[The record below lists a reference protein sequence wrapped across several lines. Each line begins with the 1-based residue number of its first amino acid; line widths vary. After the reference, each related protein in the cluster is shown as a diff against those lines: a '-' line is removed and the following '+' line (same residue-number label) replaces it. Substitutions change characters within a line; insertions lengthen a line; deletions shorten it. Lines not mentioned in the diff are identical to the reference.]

1 MYNFATMTTTLPPSP
16 PFPSILQALLLAAFP
31 AWFTRFCQR
40 RYGDVFQL
48 KVRVAGFDLPGPVVY
63 LANPKAIVKLFSL
76 DGVAGH
82 AGRANEVLGPVV
94 GPHSLLS
101 LDGKEHLR
109 ERRLIAPAFHG
120 PAIQALEATVRA
132 AAERELSTWPRDE
145 VFPVR
150 PAMQRITFEVIVTA
164 VFGIDDPALRKR
176 LLDVFEPVFNVSP
189 PAIAPAFRVN
199 LAGLSPWARF
209 QRAIN
214 RLDQVLFELIK
225 ERRQA
230 EPRKDILSLL
240 LASTDEAGDP
250 LTAGHIRDELV
261 TLLLAGHETTATA
274 LSWALERLAH
284 HPEVVEKAR
293 EAIATTRE
301 EYLDAIAAETLRVRP
316 IVPSVARQL
325 SEPVEIG
332 DFRLPAYTTVMPA
345 IYLVHGDPANH
356 PEPEAFTPERFEN
369 ESPRKE
375 TWFPFGGGRRRC
387 IGAALAQMEMR
398 TVLAVLLAQYVPKSV
413 TAAPERSR
421 RRGITF
427 APEHDALIRMRYAPV
442 H

>member
-1 MYNFATMTTTLPPSP
+1 MTPPLPPSP
-16 PFPSILQALLLAAFP
+16 PLPSIVQALLLARSP

-48 KVRVAGFDLPGPVVY
+48 KVRVAGLDMPGPVVY
-63 LANPKAIVKLFSL
+63 LADPKVIVTLFSF

-82 AGRANEVLGPVV
+82 AGRANEILSPVV

-101 LDGKEHLR
+101 LDGDEHLR
-109 ERRLIAPAFHG
+109 ERRLLAPAFHG
-120 PAIQALEATVRA
+120 SAIQVLEAAVRK
-132 AAERELSTWPRDE
+132 AAEKELSAWPRDE

-150 PAMQRITFEVIVTA
+150 PAMQRITFEVIATA
-164 VFGIDDPALRKR
+164 VFGINDPELRKR

-209 QRAIN
+209 QRAID
-214 RLDQVLFELIK
+214 RMDQVLFELIK
-225 ERRQA
+225 ERRRA
-230 EPRKDILSLL
+230 KPREDILGLL
-240 LASTDEAGDP
+240 LASTDESGNP
-250 LTAGHIRDELV
+250 LTMGHIRDELV

-284 HPEVVEKAR
+284 HPEVAEKAR
-293 EAIATTRE
+293 ETIAMANEE

-356 PEPEAFTPERFEN
+356 AEPKAFRPERFED

-375 TWFPFGGGRRRC
+375 TWLPFGGGRRRC

-398 TVLAVLLAQYVPKSV
+398 TVLAVLLAQYVPESV
-413 TAAPERSR
+413 TDVPERSR

-427 APEHDALIRMRYAPV
+427 APEHDALIRMRYAPIHRAV
-442 H
+442 A